1 MADLIGTWENGGASV
16 TTYVNS
22 SSGNYAGTDTTF
34 YGESYTVKSDG
45 TFDFRFQGRTANHT
59 VREAGSG
66 AITLDG
72 GFIVVTFTGGDRK
85 GSVYR
90 YQFIAFMTL
99 PNGGAV
105 LSLIHLGDND
115 KPLDAERLYWSCGHA
130 NGYISCVS
138 GDVWA
143 LRTAKTAR

>member
-16 TTYVNS
+16 TTYVDS

-34 YGESYTVKSDG
+34 FGENYTIKSNG
-45 TFDFRFQGRTANHT
+45 TFDFAFQGRTSNHT
-59 VREAGSG
+59 VREVGSG
-66 AITLDG
+66 AIALDG
-72 GFIVVTFTGGDRK
+72 EFVIVTFTGGDRK

-105 LSLIHLGDND
+105 LSLIHIGDNE
-115 KPLDAERLYWSCGHA
+115 KRYDAERLYWSCGHG
-130 NGYISCVS
+130 NGFITCLN
-138 GDVWA
+138 GDVWT
-143 LRTAKTAR
+143 LRTTKRAQ